1 MKENQKRTQRRLQ
14 LQKDMV
20 RTPLGLPEGQPRS
33 HPVGVAGLLLCTRTF
48 HLQVAPNLGKVLV
61 LFTSSVLSSPGRSQ
75 SKPFSLPVDPAGNS
89 LDQES
94 QITFV
99 FWNFFFP
106 EGDGKSVAGRLLPPL
121 LSYFI
126 HSCT

>member
-20 RTPLGLPEGQPRS
+20 WKPLGLPDGQPRS
-33 HPVGVAGLLLCTRTF
+33 HPVGVAGLLLGTRTF
-48 HLQVAPNLGKVLV
+48 HLQGAPDLTKVLV

-75 SKPFSLPVDPAGNS
+75 GKPFSLPLDPAGNS
-89 LDQES
+89 LDPES

-106 EGDGKSVAGRLLPPL
+106 ESDGKSVAGRLLPPL

-126 HSCT
+126 HSST